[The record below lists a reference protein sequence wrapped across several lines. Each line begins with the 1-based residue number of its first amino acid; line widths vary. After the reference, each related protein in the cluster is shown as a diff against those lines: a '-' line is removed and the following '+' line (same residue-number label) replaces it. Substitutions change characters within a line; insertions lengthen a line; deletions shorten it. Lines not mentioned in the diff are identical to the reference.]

1 MSYSA
6 GELGADR
13 GVGKPLVVLGPIPV
27 LSIEHTGGNATVTY
41 SGTLQSRDDLVQG
54 SWTDVVEQ
62 STNFF
67 TALKTWQIPANTS
80 KKFYRAYKTYLTKL
94 RLDRTETVPGGR

>member
-6 GELGADR
+6 EEVGADR

-54 SWTDVVEQ
+54 SWTDVVGQ

-67 TALKTWQIPANTS
+67 TALKTWQIPTNAT
-80 KKFYRAYKTYLTKL
+80 KKFYRAYN
-94 RLDRTETVPGGR
+94 VFN